1 MSQLN
6 SIGIT
11 QTEIDERTFISQVY
25 LWMTTALVVTAI
37 VAAWISSNTLLVY
50 QLVGSPLFWILLIG
64 ELVMVFGLTLLIRRM
79 SATVATL
86 VFFVYAA
93 LNGVTLSLIFL
104 VYTDASITSTFLVTA
119 ATFGAMSIYGYF
131 TKRDLTVFRSFL
143 IMGLI
148 GFVIASIVNL
158 FLNSTTVYWI
168 ITYIGI
174 LIFVGL
180 TAYDTQKLK
189 RLASGGFA
197 SGEMER
203 KASILG
209 ALTLYLDF
217 INLFLLLLR
226 VLGARRR

>member
-37 VAAWISSNTLLVY
+37 VAAWISSNTLFVY
-50 QLVGSPLFWILLIG
+50 QLVGSSLFWILLIG
-64 ELVMVFGLTLLIRRM
+64 ELVMVFGLTLFIRRM

-86 VFFVYAA
+86 VFFGYAA

-197 SGEMER
+197 GGEMER

>member
-6 SIGIT
+6 SIGVT

-37 VAAWISSNTLLVY
+37 VAAWISSNTLVVD

-189 RLASGGFA
+189 RLAAGGFA
-197 SGEMER
+197 GGEMER

>member
-1 MSQLN
+1 MSQVN

-148 GFVIASIVNL
+148 GFVIASIINL

>member
-148 GFVIASIVNL
+148 GFVIASIINL